1 MNIERKDPGQDKEG
15 LVDEAVR
22 AIREVRIPEGPPA
35 EVVESVLAAG
45 NREQSKFAKGRFRM
59 NRIMKIAA
67 GILIVVGIGAVIG
80 LLTQSSGMA
89 SVAWANVLKNAE
101 QARTVSFR
109 LKASMTGMPDS
120 EIMVYDSSE
129 YGSRMDVYV
138 NGKVTT
144 KLYGPKGK
152 NVAIMVIP
160 GAKRYTRMPLT
171 AEQLKQE
178 KDPREFVKLFLS
190 VEHTELGRKTIDGIE
205 VEGLEVDSPKV
216 GGGMFESAVGRLWAD
231 VKTNLPVRME
241 IEGVS
246 GGGKIQTKMVIDKFK
261 WDEKLSADEFEP
273 NIPDDYILWGETK
286 TPEVSKDK

>member
-1 MNIERKDPGQDKEG
+1 
-15 LVDEAVR
+15 
-22 AIREVRIPEGPPA
+22 
-35 EVVESVLAAG
+35 
-45 NREQSKFAKGRFRM
+45 M
-59 NRIMKIAA
+59 NRIMKVAA
-67 GILIVVGIGAVIG
+67 VILIVVGIGAGIMWFAEG
-80 LLTQSSGMA
+80 TTG
-89 SVAWANVLKNAE
+89 VAWADVGKNVE
-101 QARTVSFR
+101 QARTLTFR

-138 NGKVTT
+138 DGKVTT
-144 KLYGPKGK
+144 RVYGPKDE
-152 NVAIMVIP
+152 NIAIMVIP

-190 VEHTELGRKTIDGIE
+190 VDHTELGRKTIDGIE

-273 NIPDDYILWGETK
+273 NIPDDYILWGEAK
-286 TPEVSKDK
+286 MPDVSKDK